1 MVLSLA
7 DIVSTARQRKNFDDL
22 MLELSGMSGRTPRFL
37 TQDQIEKIREAAG
50 IVSHETIAE
59 RAWREY
65 LEFCGQVQRQLYTVN
80 RAIEKA
86 LIKSERRVQAAQEA
100 LDDIR
105 RRASVDEKGRKVYRT
120 EDRQRGF
127 TDDGQEL
134 TPEEMA
140 SVKWN
145 PLAPT
150 WEQRQMVGA
159 RLREAEQEHETILRA
174 KERADYYSERM
185 ESGDIL
191 SRDELNTIHKD
202 LNAMPQAVRAEMP
215 EKIADAMRGGLS
227 DEFALSAEELAAIRP
242 EIPRHDPPEFSPKP

>member
-7 DIVSTARQRKNFDDL
+7 DIVSKARQRKNFDDL
-22 MLELSGMSGRTPRFL
+22 MLELTGMSGRTPRFL
-37 TQDQIEKIREAAG
+37 TRHQIEKIREAAG
-50 IVSHETIAE
+50 IVSHETVAE
-59 RAWREY
+59 KAWREY

-86 LIKSERRVQAAQEA
+86 LIKSQGRVLEAQEA

-105 RRASVDEKGRKVYRT
+105 RRATVDEKGRKVYRT

-127 TDDGQEL
+127 TDEGLEL
-134 TPEEMA
+134 SKEEVNA
-140 SVKWN
+140 IHWEEN
-145 PLAPT
+145 APT
-150 WEQRQMVGA
+150 WEQRQTAGE
-159 RLREAEQEHETILRA
+159 RLREAEEEHETILRA
-174 KERADYYSERM
+174 KERADYYARRM

-191 SRDELNTIHKD
+191 SRDELDAIHQD
-202 LNAMPQAVRAEMP
+202 LNATPYAVLAQMP
-215 EKIADAMRGGLS
+215 EKIAGSVRGRPS